1 MNWLLSK
8 LGRYLFGPGCT
19 DELLDGVE
27 LAIQEEF
34 TRIMAQEA

>member
-8 LGRYLFGPGCT
+8 LARYLFGPGCT

-34 TRIMAQEA
+34 ALIMAQEA